1 MTTGVLLMAHG
12 TPATTSE
19 IAPFYTRIR
28 RGRPPTPEQ
37 LAELEARYAAI
48 GGVSPLA
55 LRTAAQVDAVRA
67 ELEARAPGRYIVSF
81 GAKHTDPLIEESAAL
96 LGAAGLERVIGLVLT
111 PHGSSLGSQE
121 YLDRAEAALGATPFV
136 PVGAVVRPPIAG
148 DASSPPACRTRCAA
162 VTGRTKV
169 IFTAHSLPER
179 IRETGD
185 TYPEQLAESARLVA
199 TAAGLDEWLVAW
211 QSAGRTP
218 EPWLGPD
225 VRDVVRQLAAD
236 ELADA
241 VVICPI
247 GFVADHLEVLYDLDV
262 EVAGIA
268 AASGLGYAR
277 TASLNDDPAFI
288 ATLADLIVAAD
299 GAP

>member
-12 TPATTSE
+12 TPAATAE
-19 IAPFYTRIR
+19 LEPFYTRVR

-37 LAELEARYAAI
+37 LADLERRYAAI

-55 LRTAAQVDAVRA
+55 LRTTAQVAAVRA
-67 ELEARAPGRYIVSF
+67 GLEARAPGRYIVSF

-121 YLDRAEAALGATPFV
+121 YLDRAEAALGETPFV
-136 PVGAVVRPPIAG
+136 PVAPWYAEASLVALLAARVR
-148 DASSPPACRTRCAA
+148 DALLTVA
-162 VTGRTKV
+162 GRTKV

-179 IRETGD
+179 IRDAGD

-225 VRDVVRQLAAD
+225 VRDVARRLAAD
-236 ELADA
+236 DLADA
-241 VVICPI
+241 VVVCPI

-262 EVAGIA
+262 ELAGIA

-277 TASLNDDPAFI
+277 TSSLNDDPVFVATLTDVII
-288 ATLADLIVAAD
+288 ATE